1 MQAAGAFG
9 NLASLPAAYGLAR
22 SLLIYYGVPLRLAR
36 WRAFYRQFVLP
47 GDLCFDVGAHVGNRL
62 RALAGLGARVVALE
76 PHPVFLGLLQ
86 RWYGDWPGVIVV
98 GQAVGARPDE
108 RDLMLSRRAPTVST
122 LSPEW
127 AARVANTPGFA
138 SVRWESTVRVPVT
151 TLDRLIAQHG
161 LPRFCKLD
169 VEGSELEALQG
180 LSVPLPAL
188 SFEVVPAAADL
199 ALGCL
204 DRLTSL
210 GDYEFNR
217 TVGESTRWLS
227 PDWLGAA
234 AMAAQLQA
242 LAPESRS
249 GDVYARLRP
258 AP

>member
-1 MQAAGAFG
+1 M
-9 NLASLPAAYGLAR
+9 ASLTAAFGLAR
-22 SLLIYYGVPLRLAR
+22 SLLIYYGVPLRIAR
-36 WRAFYRQFVLP
+36 WRAFYRQFVRP

-98 GQAVGARPDE
+98 GQAVAARPGE
-108 RDLMLSRRAPTVST
+108 RGLMLSRRAPTVST

-127 AARVANTPGFA
+127 AARVARAPGFA
-138 SVRWESTVRVPVT
+138 GVRWESTTRVPVT
-151 TLDRLIAQHG
+151 TLDRLIEQHG

-188 SFEVVPAAADL
+188 SFEVVPAAVEW
-199 ALGCL
+199 ALSCL

-210 GDYEFNR
+210 GGYEFNR

-227 PDWLGAA
+227 PDWLSAG

-242 LAPESRS
+242 LAPDSRS
-249 GDVYARLRP
+249 GDVYARLRQEP
-258 AP
+258 